1 MNNVIASSQVPAN
14 LAQLQAL
21 ELRSEAAAA
30 RRIHQNNDETASE
43 DIQPHF
49 LTKLKNL
56 DNVLE
61 GQRAHFE
68 AKLEPITDPHLQVEW
83 LKDGEQIIIG
93 HRFRPI
99 HDFGYV
105 ALDIID
111 TISEDS
117 GIYTCRATNLVGQC
131 EIQAQLL
138 CQSKIFFVDQ
148 IFSSG
153 RAGVP
158 SSNPE

>member
-1 MNNVIASSQVPAN
+1 MNDVIASSQVPAN

-21 ELRSEAAAA
+21 ELRSEAAAKFH
-30 RRIHQNNDETASE
+30 RFDDGNNLAETE
-43 DIQPHF
+43 KPNF
-49 LTKLKNL
+49 LTNL
-56 DNVLE
+56 RGLEKIRE

-83 LKDGEQIIIG
+83 LKDGEPVIVG

-117 GIYTCRATNLVGQC
+117 GIYTCRATNLNGSA
-131 EIQAQLL
+131 EIQAPLN
-138 CQSKIFFVDQ
+138 CQSTRHHCFF
-148 IFSSG
+148 
-153 RAGVP
+153 
-158 SSNPE
+158 